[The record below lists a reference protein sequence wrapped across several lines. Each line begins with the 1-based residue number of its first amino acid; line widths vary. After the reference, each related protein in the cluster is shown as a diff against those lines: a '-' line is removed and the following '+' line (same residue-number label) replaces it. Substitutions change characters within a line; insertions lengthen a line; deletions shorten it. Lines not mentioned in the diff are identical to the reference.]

1 MTDATRNNYQYH
13 KPLTAEAIHTLEE
26 KGYRYLQV
34 QGFTIDHHA
43 EYVEPHYLM
52 LVPFKELPM
61 DVYEPIN
68 SPLVH
73 EWISNSARGGSMEI
87 FLAGNKKN
95 SYR

>member
-13 KPLTAEAIHTLEE
+13 KPLTAEAIHILEE

-73 EWISNSARGGSMEI
+73 EWIHNNAGSDGPEI
-87 FLAGNKKN
+87 FLAGSKKN
-95 SYR
+95 